1 MCKLWTIVVGFV
13 KPRMDKTRD
22 WNSQSRFHFSYTKPA
37 SSLIYSIYKI
47 VNIRTVTN
55 ISNFLSYMLFLSQRQ
70 SYAGFMKNMK
80 WSLFVRVNI
89 FVFCP
94 LNLRWFLHGSSIF
107 YMQTSFL
114 SAFAKKSNNKKNI
127 GIKLFGHHYSDE
139 KLTCLGW
146 SALLLNTW

>member
-55 ISNFLSYMLFLSQRQ
+55 ISNFLSYMLFFVSKTKLCWL
-70 SYAGFMKNMK
+70 YEKYEMK
-80 WSLFVRVNI
+80 FI
-89 FVFCP
+89 C
-94 LNLRWFLHGSSIF
+94 SSKYIC
-107 YMQTSFL
+107 FL
-114 SAFAKKSNNKKNI
+114 SLKLEMISSRVVNFLYADLFFCLHSRKNRI
-127 GIKLFGHHYSDE
+127 IKRILE
-139 KLTCLGW
+139 
-146 SALLLNTW
+146 